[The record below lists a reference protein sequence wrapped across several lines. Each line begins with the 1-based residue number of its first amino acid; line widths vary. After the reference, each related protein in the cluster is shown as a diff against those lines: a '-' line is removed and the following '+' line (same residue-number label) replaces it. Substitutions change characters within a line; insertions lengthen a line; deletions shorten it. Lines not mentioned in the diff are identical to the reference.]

1 MEDGECNTSLSL
13 AIGGGR
19 QFTPSTSL
27 HLLFPR
33 HPKEEEEDTQVHV
46 GSVSRWKEL
55 DDEEEEEEEEEGV
68 SGKDDSSNLSDDKPV
83 GTRKKLKLTIEQV
96 RLLEDSFRD
105 RSTLSTNRRARTKLK
120 RIEMDYESLRMHC
133 DRLSNENRRLKKELQ
148 ELRSATPAS
157 PFYVHLLKA
166 ATLTMCPACER
177 IAAAGKRKSS
187 ALGAGGMKRPQLLPV
202 NTGLLRLQN

>member
-1 MEDGECNTSLSL
+1 
-13 AIGGGR
+13 
-19 QFTPSTSL
+19 
-27 HLLFPR
+27 
-33 HPKEEEEDTQVHV
+33 
-46 GSVSRWKEL
+46 
-55 DDEEEEEEEEEGV
+55 
-68 SGKDDSSNLSDDKPV
+68 
-83 GTRKKLKLTIEQV
+83 
-96 RLLEDSFRD
+96 
-105 RSTLSTNRRARTKLK
+105 
-120 RIEMDYESLRMHC
+120 MDYESLRMHC

-187 ALGAGGMKRPQLLPV
+187 ALGAGGMKRPQLLPL

>member
-96 RLLEDSFRD
+96 RLLEDSFRE

-187 ALGAGGMKRPQLLPV
+187 ALGAGGMKRPQLLPL

>member
-105 RSTLSTNRRARTKLK
+105 RSTLSTQ
-120 RIEMDYESLRMHC
+120 IEMDYESLRMHC